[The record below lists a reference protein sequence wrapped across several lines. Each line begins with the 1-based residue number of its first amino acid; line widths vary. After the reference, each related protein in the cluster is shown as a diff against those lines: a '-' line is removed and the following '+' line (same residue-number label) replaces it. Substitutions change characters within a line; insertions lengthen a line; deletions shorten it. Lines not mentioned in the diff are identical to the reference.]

1 MKRGRIR
8 ILLADDHAVLR
19 AGLGALLSREPD
31 MEVVGE
37 AASGAEAVQKA
48 EALQPDVVLLDI
60 SMPGMDGLEATAQI
74 KRRCARTR
82 VLILTMHEDRRYLL
96 PALRAGAAGYVVKR
110 AADAELIG
118 AIRAIQRGEAFL
130 HPTMARFLVDEY
142 AGQKATGAA
151 EGQPLSDR
159 EAEVL
164 RLIAEGLSYKEM
176 ADRLGISVKTVETYR
191 ERIKEKLNLASRAEL
206 VRYALERGL
215 LRPGR

>member
-1 MKRGRIR
+1 MKHTRVRV
-8 ILLADDHAVLR
+8 LLADDHAVLR
-19 AGLGALLSREPD
+19 AGLRALLSREPD

-37 AASGAEAVQKA
+37 AASGP
-48 EALQPDVVLLDI
+48 EALRKVEELRPDIVLMDI
-60 SMPGMDGLEATAQI
+60 SMPGMEGLEATAKI
-74 KRRCARTR
+74 KQKHPRTK

-96 PALRAGAAGYVVKR
+96 PALKAGAAGYVVKR

-130 HPTMARFLVDEY
+130 HPSMAKFLVEEY
-142 AGQKATGAA
+142 RAEKATGPT
-151 EGQPLSDR
+151 EGQALSDR
-159 EAEVL
+159 ECEVL

-191 ERIKEKLNLASRAEL
+191 ERIKEKLNLHGRAEI

-215 LRPGR
+215 LRPGG

>member
-8 ILLADDHAVLR
+8 ILLADDHGVLR
-19 AGLGALLSREPD
+19 AGLRALLSREPD

-74 KRRCARTR
+74 RQRCARTR

-130 HPTMARFLVDEY
+130 HPTMARLLVDEY

>member
-19 AGLGALLSREPD
+19 AGLRVLLSREPD
-31 MEVVGE
+31 MDVVGE

-74 KRRCARTR
+74 KQRCARTR
-82 VLILTMHEDRRYLL
+82 VLILTMHEDRHYLL

-130 HPTMARFLVDEY
+130 HPTMARLLVDQY
-142 AGQKATGAA
+142 AGQKAAGAA

>member
-1 MKRGRIR
+1 MKPGKIR

-19 AGLGALLSREPD
+19 AGLRALLGREPD

-37 AASGAEAVQKA
+37 AASGSEALRKV
-48 EALQPDVVLLDI
+48 EELQPDVVLMDI
-60 SMPGMDGLEATAQI
+60 SMQGIGGLEATAQI
-74 KRRCARTR
+74 KQKCPRAR

-110 AADAELIG
+110 AADVELIG

-130 HPTMARFLVDEY
+130 HPSMAKFLVEEY
-142 AGQKATGAA
+142 RAEKATGPT
-151 EGQPLSDR
+151 EGQALSDR
-159 EAEVL
+159 EGEVL

-176 ADRLGISVKTVETYR
+176 AERLGISVKTVETYR
-191 ERIKEKLNLASRAEL
+191 ERIKEKLNLHSRAEI

-215 LRPGR
+215 LRSSG

>member
-1 MKRGRIR
+1 VKRGRIR
-8 ILLADDHAVLR
+8 VFLTDDHAVLR
-19 AGLGALLSREPD
+19 AGLRALLSREPD

-37 AASGAEAVQKA
+37 AASGSEALKKV
-48 EALQPDVVLLDI
+48 EELQPDVVLMDI
-60 SMPGMDGLEATAQI
+60 SMPGMEGLEATARI
-74 KRRCARTR
+74 KQKFPRTK

-96 PALRAGAAGYVVKR
+96 PALKAGAAGYVVKR

-130 HPTMARFLVDEY
+130 HPSMAKLLVEEY
-142 AGQKATGAA
+142 AEGRPSGAS

-159 EAEVL
+159 EGEVL

-191 ERIKEKLNLASRAEL
+191 ERIKEKLNLHSRAEI

-215 LRPGR
+215 LRPGG